1 MINENIFSLS
11 VGGLLRI
18 DVYDT
23 TLRDGSQSEGISYS
37 LEDKIKIAKQLDS
50 IEYKL
55 HKEYQEK
62 EDEI

>member
-1 MINENIFSLS
+1 M
-11 VGGLLRI
+11 RI